1 MLELASLLL
10 AAFPL
15 QPAAAA
21 QPLPNRVEICSV
33 AAGSCTTHVASA
45 LDPTARPTGA
55 AGLIAFVDPRTGAL
69 VEPSAAQEREVH
81 DALVLEEV
89 QKASAAPQFEILPD
103 GSRRARGDFQT
114 YLRATISPAAAGCA
128 GQTSPAPREEKP

>member
-10 AAFPL
+10 AVLPL

-21 QPLPNRVEICSV
+21 PPLPNRVEICSLV
-33 AAGSCTTHVASA
+33 SGSCTSHLASA
-45 LDPTARPTGA
+45 LDPTARPAGA
-55 AGLIAFVDPRTGAL
+55 AGLVAFVDPRTGAL
-69 VEPSAAQEREVH
+69 VDPSPAQEREVQ

-114 YLRATISPAAAGCA
+114 YLRATLPAAGSD
-128 GQTSPAPREEKP
+128 GDTPAPQERKP